1 MLKSSPSLLK
11 GRLIKLMRLNSTSYT
26 NNYLMLKSALWR
38 VRQDRLLKGLKTSK
52 LSIIV
57 SSNCCFTIRPLIEY
71 ASTVTL
77 PYAIEVLSTVGS
89 MLWPWTRF
97 HMPDPRLPKLLEMWG
112 MYV

>member
-11 GRLIKLMRLNSTSYT
+11 GRLIKLTRPNSATNT
-26 NNYLMLKSALWR
+26 NNYLILKSALWR

-57 SSNCCFTIRPLIEY
+57 SSDCCFTVIPLIKY

-89 MLWPWTRF
+89 MLWSWTRF
-97 HMPDPRLPKLLEMWG
+97 HMPDPRLPKLL
-112 MYV
+112 